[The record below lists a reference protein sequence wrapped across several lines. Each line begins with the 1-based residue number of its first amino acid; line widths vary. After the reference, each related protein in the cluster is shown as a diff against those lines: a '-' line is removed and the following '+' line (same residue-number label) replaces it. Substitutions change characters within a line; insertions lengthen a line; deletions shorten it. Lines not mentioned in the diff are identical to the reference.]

1 MIRHALDM
9 WPVRRRVAAA
19 ALFPL
24 VATCFVLVGRA
35 AGPVPPGTTW
45 YAGVLPAAALGAAVL
60 ASYVPAAGRGLDL
73 GCTPCAMLA
82 GLTLVGATTAFHHYG
97 SGIAAPLVAA
107 AVLLFGLTQRLNQP
121 TTCAAPVR
129 EPR

>member
-1 MIRHALDM
+1 
-9 WPVRRRVAAA
+9 VRRRVAAA

-24 VATCFVLVGRA
+24 VATWFVLVGRA

-45 YAGVLPAAALGAAVL
+45 YAVVLPAAALGAAVL
-60 ASYVPAAGRGLDL
+60 ASYVPLDGRRPDV

-82 GLTLVGATTAFHHYG
+82 GLTLVGATMAFRHYG
-97 SGIAAPLVAA
+97 AGIAAPLVTA
-107 AVLLFGLTQRLNQP
+107 AVLLFGLTQRMNQP
-121 TTCAAPVR
+121 ATCATPVR